1 VLFDEDTFFD
11 GRKTHLNED
20 RIAQMDELVAQISL
34 DPTQAKNEKALEDE
48 KNPLLRAS
56 LGV

>member
-1 VLFDEDTFFD
+1 MCCLTKTPSSTA
-11 GRKTHLNED
+11 GRHLNED
-20 RIAQMDELVAQISL
+20 RTAQMDELVAQTSL